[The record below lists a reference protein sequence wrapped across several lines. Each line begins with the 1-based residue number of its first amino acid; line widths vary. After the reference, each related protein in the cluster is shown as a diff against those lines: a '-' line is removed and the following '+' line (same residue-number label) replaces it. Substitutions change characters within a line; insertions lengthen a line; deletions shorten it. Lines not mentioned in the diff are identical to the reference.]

1 MITHS
6 CLRLSIVH
14 TGHPRRRSNWCAGS
28 LCCSSNLADV
38 HVASI
43 IHVTDTHLF
52 VDSDG
57 ATRQNKERARLVR
70 SLDRVGVSD
79 LDFAEA
85 SMVERFTTALEGA
98 VDLERSELAE
108 GAPVIGVHSG
118 DAEAFGDISGARPY
132 RGFALLAELF
142 ERVGLAESTV
152 AIYGNHDVWPGSV
165 ALLGLNGPHQD
176 AQKMVIDEHVEIVGL
191 LPPVEP
197 RRFAVA
203 GGPDLVFV
211 PLNTVNSRAVR
222 GGIFAYGRMSM
233 HPPMPGGPLETVSGY
248 GLNPGDLNIAVMHHP
263 VHFYRPVTL
272 RDRLGIG
279 QLDDA
284 ATIASSLSAS
294 GIDLVLAGHRHR
306 LDPAFGASV
315 DARAPEQDPLPSGV
329 AQLVAISPTIPTD
342 KPAARQ
348 DPVGTPPSGVCVYR
362 VIVDGPPD
370 QGSPEEGSVEDGRA
384 VRIERLIHSTEPGA
398 IELPTYEPA
407 VVLGLRIDTAAHAK
421 GTL

>member
-1 MITHS
+1 M
-6 CLRLSIVH
+6 
-14 TGHPRRRSNWCAGS
+14 
-28 LCCSSNLADV
+28 
-38 HVASI
+38 
-43 IHVTDTHLF
+43 
-52 VDSDG
+52 VD
-57 ATRQNKERARLVR
+57 
-70 SLDRVGVSD
+70 
-79 LDFAEA
+79 
-85 SMVERFTTALEGA
+85 RFTAALQGA
-98 VDLERSELAE
+98 VDLERSELGE

-132 RGFALLAELF
+132 CGFVLLTELF
-142 ERVGLAESTV
+142 RRVGLAESTV

-165 ALLGLNGPHQD
+165 ALLGLNGPRQD
-176 AQKMVIDEHVEIVGL
+176 SQKEVIDEHVDMVGP
-191 LPPVEP
+191 LPPDKP
-197 RRFAVA
+197 RRFAVD

-233 HPPMPGGPLETVSGY
+233 HPPRPGSPLETVAGY
-248 GLNPGDLNIAVMHHP
+248 ELAPADLNIAVMHHP

-284 ATIASSLSAS
+284 ETIASSLSTS

-315 DARAPEQDPLPSGV
+315 DALVPEQDPLPPGV

-348 DPVGTPPSGVCVYR
+348 DPAGTPTSGICVYR
-362 VIVDGPPD
+362 VIVDGSLDEP
-370 QGSPEEGSVEDGRA
+370 RA

-398 IELPTYEPA
+398 IGAPTHEPA
-407 VVLGLRIDTAAHAK
+407 VVHGLHVDIAAQVK
-421 GTL
+421 GTP